1 MHSGSL
7 IAMNDRWLTE
17 QEQAAWR
24 AYLGLHR
31 ELSARLN
38 RQLQSDSHLSLT
50 DYEVLVVLSESPDGR
65 MRPYEMIQILAWEQS
80 RLSHHLSRMQRR
92 GLVCREE
99 CAGDGRG
106 AVIVLT
112 PCGRQAIESAAPA
125 HAATVRELFFDAFA
139 PEQVALLHE
148 LSASALERMAA
159 ADACPPPCPPG
170 PLGDLEPAD
179 LSDLSD
185 LD

>member
-7 IAMNDRWLTE
+7 VVMNDRWLTE

-38 RQLQSDSHLSLT
+38 RQLQTDSQLSLT
-50 DYEVLVVLSESPDGR
+50 DYEVLVVLSEAPAGR
-65 MRPYEMIQILAWEQS
+65 MRPFEMVRSLQWEQS
-80 RLSHHLSRMQRR
+80 RLSHHLTRMQRR

-99 CAGDGRG
+99 CDADGRG

-112 PCGRQAIESAAPA
+112 PCGRGAIEAAAPA
-125 HAATVRELFFDAFA
+125 HAATVRELFFDGLP
-139 PEQVALLHE
+139 PEQVSLLHE
-148 LSASALERMAA
+148 LSAAALERIAR
-159 ADACPPPCPPG
+159 ADQSSSSCPRT
-170 PLGDLEPAD
+170 DVEAT
-179 LSDLSD
+179 DLSD